1 MDLKD
6 LSEIGKLNELIGLF
20 QVLKEQ
26 DVIINISQE
35 YLITLLK
42 SLKICQIKEEK
53 RKIKENYK
61 EIQGVDTTSVFF
73 QMYGKYLNV
82 DGVKSVF
89 LNLIPLLQE
98 RSLQIQVLYLLKN
111 LVKGN
116 FNSITRAKR

>member
-116 FNSITRAKR
+116 F